1 MTEKKNISEEFRL
14 KNIGETRNCFIEKM
28 SQNKLMIK
36 KQKNVCRVLN
46 YVEHLIVS
54 NSAVTGCV
62 YISAFASLDGIL
74 LSVTRSTVGLKLCVI
89 TAGIKKCKSIIQ
101 KKEKELDKIVLLAK
115 SKLNSI
121 EVLISKTLIDSDIS
135 YDEFISINNVLKEET
150 KNLKT

>member
-1 MTEKKNISEEFRL
+1 MTEKKNISQEFRL

-36 KQKNVCRVLN
+36 KQKNFCRVLN

-89 TAGIKKCKSIIQ
+89 TAGIKKCKSII
-101 KKEKELDKIVLLAK
+101 
-115 SKLNSI
+115 
-121 EVLISKTLIDSDIS
+121 
-135 YDEFISINNVLKEET
+135 
-150 KNLKT
+150 

>member
-1 MTEKKNISEEFRL
+1 MTEKKNISQEFRL

-89 TAGIKKCKSIIQ
+89 TAGIKKCQSII
-101 KKEKELDKIVLLAK
+101 
-115 SKLNSI
+115 
-121 EVLISKTLIDSDIS
+121 
-135 YDEFISINNVLKEET
+135 
-150 KNLKT
+150 

>member
-1 MTEKKNISEEFRL
+1 MTEKKKISEEFRL

-121 EVLISKTLIDSDIS
+121 EVLISKTLIDSNIS